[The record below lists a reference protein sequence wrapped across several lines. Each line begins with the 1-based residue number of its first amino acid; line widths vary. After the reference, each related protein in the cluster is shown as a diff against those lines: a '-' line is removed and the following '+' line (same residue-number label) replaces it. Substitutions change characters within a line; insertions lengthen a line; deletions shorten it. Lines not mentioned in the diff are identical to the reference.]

1 MDIRKPGSRE
11 VIALFPLG
19 TVLLPGAG
27 LPLHVFEQRYRQLLH
42 DLEQRP
48 AADRFFGV
56 VAIRSGHE
64 VGQGQVRSRY
74 DVGTAAVV
82 RDVEWRA
89 DGRAHVLAGGGQRF
103 RLGAAVEGAPY
114 DQAEVE
120 WLAEDAYDDPGP
132 DHADHPAPPHAEG
145 LAERVAEQFARY
157 RSAFGATEPP
167 GLPDDPR
174 VLSWAVA
181 AAMVLDLP
189 DRQALLE
196 LPGTADRLRA
206 ERRLL
211 HRENALLRQ
220 LPSRPAVELPREN
233 ASPN

>member
-11 VIALFPLG
+11 PIAIFPLG
-19 TVLLPGAG
+19 SVLLPGAG
-27 LPLHVFEQRYRQLLH
+27 LPLQIFEPRYRQLLH
-42 DLEQRP
+42 DLEQRGP
-48 AADRFFGV
+48 ADRFFGV

-74 DVGTAAVV
+74 DVGTAAVI
-82 RDVEWRA
+82 RDVEWQS
-89 DGRAHVLAGGGQRF
+89 DDRAHVLAVGGQRF
-103 RLGAAVEGAPY
+103 RLLTAVEGAPY

-120 WLAEDAYDDPGP
+120 WLAQDAYDDPGP
-132 DHADHPAPPHAEG
+132 DHAEHPAPAHTAG
-145 LAERVAEQFARY
+145 LAAQVAEQFARY
-157 RSAFGATEPP
+157 RLAFGATEPP
-167 GLPDDPR
+167 GLPDDPQ

-196 LPGTADRLRA
+196 VPGTAERLRA

-211 HRENALLRQ
+211 HRENALLRA

-233 ASPN
+233 TSPN